1 MTDYKLWRDMTDA
14 EKAEILLFQDEH
26 GLDAVEQYVVWDE
39 WDSDNP
45 IWDWDECDRWEKDPN
60 MAYRIPPQCQKV
72 EFESHGFKVEC
83 TMRDGK
89 LITSIVTLIGEE
101 K

>member
-1 MTDYKLWRDMTDA
+1 MTNYKLWRDMTDA
-14 EKAEILLFQDEH
+14 EKAAILLFQDEH
-26 GLDAVEQYVVWDE
+26 GLEAVEQYEEWDE
-39 WDSDNP
+39 WDNGDP
-45 IWDWDECDRWEKDPN
+45 RWDWYECDRWEKN
-60 MAYRIPPQCQKV
+60 LNTAYRISPPCQRV

-89 LITSIVTLIGEE
+89 LINSIVTLIGEE